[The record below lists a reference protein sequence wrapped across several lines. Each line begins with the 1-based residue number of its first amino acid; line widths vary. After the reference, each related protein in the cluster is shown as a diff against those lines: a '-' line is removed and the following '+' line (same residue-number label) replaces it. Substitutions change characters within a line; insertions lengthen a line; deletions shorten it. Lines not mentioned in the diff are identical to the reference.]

1 MTVDSTHIWE
11 CENVNDDN
19 KFYFY
24 TWFALYGLLV
34 FVFGTCVTYALVL
47 VFTRA
52 RWNIMETPISKG
64 SGVVVAGGLLSLLIY
79 SILMRLRIQKCKKK
93 PWYKIF

>member
-24 TWFALYGLLV
+24 IWFALYGLLV
-34 FVFGTCVTYALVL
+34 FVFGACVTYALVL

-64 SGVVVAGGLLSLLIY
+64 SGVVVAGGLLSLFIY
-79 SILMRLRIQKCKKK
+79 SILMRLRIQKCKKE